1 MGLVVAMTFAVA
13 GALFAA
19 SGTAAAAPPS
29 RIGNADIAPACST
42 RSTTGFCTE
51 LAGGGNAAVV
61 DDQRPGGRGYLRLTT
76 RGPADR
82 ATVFAQRIG
91 GTRLADVGDL
101 AFDTFVERPAFGN
114 DQAAPGIS
122 IPIRS
127 NRVRGGFA
135 TLTWEPRNSGVRVAP
150 YQWQRW
156 TPSTAGG
163 GWSVSGA
170 VGLPGMPNRFG
181 LRGFTATFAQVKA
194 AFPDA
199 VVNAVGVSQGS
210 GAAGLVGGV
219 DQLRVNGTT
228 FDFENV
234 GQSADLGVSVWAPQA
249 APGAT
254 VTAKIT
260 VTNAGRSPARDVS
273 TALAVSG
280 GGQVSTRDGV
290 VFGQLT
296 AFRTATLG
304 VGQSVTYAVRLTV
317 DRVPRGPLVLLAST
331 RSSVPDPRPGNNTA
345 RTTVLAWPGPVVLP
359 APQPGP
365 FPGQPAPFPAA
376 RVRSPRRS
384 PDPVPAP
391 SRPPSPH
398 RSPGRSPRPS
408 PPRSPDPVRA
418 RSPPPSQRRSPGS
431 SPALG
436 RAGSPRPSRTRLP
449 PPHPHPPPR
458 RHQHRRTGRR
468 TGPSTRASRR
478 TGRSRTCA
486 SRSRRRRCTRPGT
499 RWPRARG
506 QPGTRGSGA
515 CSSGPAARGSADT
528 VIDPGAVAQPPHPGQ
543 PHGHRH
549 RSALRSAES
558 CR

>member
-1 MGLVVAMTFAVA
+1 M
-13 GALFAA
+13 
-19 SGTAAAAPPS
+19 
-29 RIGNADIAPACST
+29 
-42 RSTTGFCTE
+42 
-51 LAGGGNAAVV
+51 
-61 DDQRPGGRGYLRLTT
+61 
-76 RGPADR
+76 
-82 ATVFAQRIG
+82 FAQRIG

-365 FPGQPAPFPAA
+365 FPGQPAPFPGPAPGPQPAPLPGPRPGPQPAAQPAPLPGPQPAPQPAPLPGPRPGPQPAAQPAPLPGPAA
-376 RVRSPRRS
+376 RPSAGRATRGPAEPGSRRR
-384 PDPVPAP
+384 DPAP
-391 SRPPSPH
+391 
-398 RSPGRSPRPS
+398 
-408 PPRSPDPVRA
+408 A
-418 RSPPPSQRRSPGS
+418 
-431 SPALG
+431 PAP
-436 RAGSPRPSRTRLP
+436 APAPT
-449 PPHPHPPPR
+449 
-458 RHQHRRTGRR
+458 RTGRR

>member
-29 RIGNADIAPACST
+29 RIGNADIAPACPA

-51 LAGGGNAAVV
+51 LAGGGTAAVV

-170 VGLPGMPNRFG
+170 VALPGVPNRFG
-181 LRGFTATFAQVKA
+181 RGLTATFAQVKA

-199 VVNAVGVSQGS
+199 VVNAVGVSQG
-210 GAAGLVGGV
+210 GGVAGLVGGV

-234 GQSADLGVSVWAPQA
+234 AQSADLGVSVWAPQA

-317 DRVPRGPLVLLAST
+317 DRAPRGPLVLLAST

-345 RTTVLAWPGPVVLP
+345 RTTVLAWPRPVVQP

-365 FPGQPAPFPAA
+365 FPGQPAPFPGPRPGPQPAPLPGPRPGPQPAPLPGPRPGPQPAAQPAPLPGPQPAAQPAPLPGPRPGPQPAPQQIPAPAPARAAA
-376 RVRSPRRS
+376 RPARHQPPHKHRPPHPRRHRHQHG
-384 PDPVPAP
+384 PPQPRHP
-391 SRPPSPH
+391 RQHRPPH
-398 RSPGRSPRPS
+398 
-408 PPRSPDPVRA
+408 PPRSHRPQQP
-418 RSPPPSQRRSPGS
+418 
-431 SPALG
+431 LG
-436 RAGSPRPSRTRLP
+436 LHPWHRPRPP
-449 PPHPHPPPR
+449 
-458 RHQHRRTGRR
+458 
-468 TGPSTRASRR
+468 A
-478 TGRSRTCA
+478 
-486 SRSRRRRCTRPGT
+486 
-499 RWPRARG
+499 
-506 QPGTRGSGA
+506 GA
-515 CSSGPAARGSADT
+515 APAAA
-528 VIDPGAVAQPPHPGQ
+528 VAPAPAPGAASAGASAPVAAP
-543 PHGHRH
+543 
-549 RSALRSAES
+549 A
-558 CR
+558 

>member
-1 MGLVVAMTFAVA
+1 
-13 GALFAA
+13 
-19 SGTAAAAPPS
+19 
-29 RIGNADIAPACST
+29 
-42 RSTTGFCTE
+42 
-51 LAGGGNAAVV
+51 
-61 DDQRPGGRGYLRLTT
+61 
-76 RGPADR
+76 
-82 ATVFAQRIG
+82 
-91 GTRLADVGDL
+91 
-101 AFDTFVERPAFGN
+101 
-114 DQAAPGIS
+114 
-122 IPIRS
+122 
-127 NRVRGGFA
+127 
-135 TLTWEPRNSGVRVAP
+135 
-150 YQWQRW
+150 
-156 TPSTAGG
+156 
-163 GWSVSGA
+163 
-170 VGLPGMPNRFG
+170 MPNRFG

-365 FPGQPAPFPAA
+365 FPGQPAPFPGPRPGPQPAPLPGPRPGPQPAA
-376 RVRSPRRS
+376 QPAPLPGPQPAPPARPAPRTPSGPRTPPPSPRRS
-384 PDPVPAP
+384 P
-391 SRPPSPH
+391 
-398 RSPGRSPRPS
+398 GR
-408 PPRSPDPVRA
+408 
-418 RSPPPSQRRSPGS
+418 

-436 RAGSPRPSRTRLP
+436 RAGSPRPGRTRLP
-449 PPHPHPPPR
+449 PPHPHPRRPPPPHRRQPPHEHRPPHPQPHQRPRQPPHRPRPHRHRRPLGTAPSQPPR
-458 RHQHRRTGRR
+458 HPHQPPPPRGTAAAPAPRPEPQGYPP
-468 TGPSTRASRR
+468 GQ
-478 TGRSRTCA
+478 
-486 SRSRRRRCTRPGT
+486 RCTRT
-499 RWPRARG
+499 R
-506 QPGTRGSGA
+506 
-515 CSSGPAARGSADT
+515 
-528 VIDPGAVAQPPHPGQ
+528 
-543 PHGHRH
+543 
-549 RSALRSAES
+549 
-558 CR
+558 

>member
-51 LAGGGNAAVV
+51 LAGGGTAAVV

-82 ATVFAQRIG
+82 ATVFAQRFG

-101 AFDTFVERPAFGN
+101 AYDTFVERPAFGN

-127 NRVRGGFA
+127 NRARGGLA

-210 GAAGLVGGV
+210 GVAGLVGGV

-345 RTTVLAWPGPVVLP
+345 RTTVLAWPRPVVLP

-365 FPGQPAPFPAA
+365 FPGQPAPFPGPRPGPQPAPLPGPRPGPQPAA
-376 RVRSPRRS
+376 QPAPLPNPQPAPQPAPLPGPRPGPQPAAQPAPLPGPQPGPRPGGQPAAQQNPAPAPAPAPAPGAAPAAAKPAPAAAPAPAPAPAVGAPAPAPAAAPAAS
-384 PDPVPAP
+384 APAPAAAGSAPLAPAPPPAPPAGAAQAAAVAPAPAPGAAGVPA
-391 SRPPSPH
+391 
-398 RSPGRSPRPS
+398 
-408 PPRSPDPVRA
+408 
-418 RSPPPSQRRSPGS
+418 
-431 SPALG
+431 
-436 RAGSPRPSRTRLP
+436 
-449 PPHPHPPPR
+449 
-458 RHQHRRTGRR
+458 
-468 TGPSTRASRR
+468 
-478 TGRSRTCA
+478 
-486 SRSRRRRCTRPGT
+486 
-499 RWPRARG
+499 
-506 QPGTRGSGA
+506 
-515 CSSGPAARGSADT
+515 
-528 VIDPGAVAQPPHPGQ
+528 
-543 PHGHRH
+543 
-549 RSALRSAES
+549 
-558 CR
+558 

>member
-51 LAGGGNAAVV
+51 LAGGGTAAVV

-82 ATVFAQRIG
+82 ATVFAQRFG

-101 AFDTFVERPAFGN
+101 AYDTFVERPAFGN
-114 DQAAPGIS
+114 DRAAPGIS

-210 GAAGLVGGV
+210 GVAGLVGGI

-345 RTTVLAWPGPVVLP
+345 RTTVLAWPRPVVLP

-365 FPGQPAPFPAA
+365 FPGQPAPFPG
-376 RVRSPRRS
+376 P
-384 PDPVPAP
+384 
-391 SRPPSPH
+391 
-398 RSPGRSPRPS
+398 
-408 PPRSPDPVRA
+408 
-418 RSPPPSQRRSPGS
+418 
-431 SPALG
+431 
-436 RAGSPRPSRTRLP
+436 
-449 PPHPHPPPR
+449 
-458 RHQHRRTGRR
+458 R
-468 TGPSTRASRR
+468 TGPQPAPFP
-478 TGRSRTCA
+478 GP
-486 SRSRRRRCTRPGT
+486 RPA
-499 RWPRARG
+499 P
-506 QPGTRGSGA
+506 Q
-515 CSSGPAARGSADT
+515 PAAQPAPLPNPQPAAAPAPAPAPAVGAPAPAPAAAPAASAPAPAAAGSAPLAPAPPPAPPAGAAQAAA
-528 VIDPGAVAQPPHPGQ
+528 VAPAPAPGAAGVPA
-543 PHGHRH
+543 
-549 RSALRSAES
+549 
-558 CR
+558 

>member
-42 RSTTGFCTE
+42 RSTTGFCSE
-51 LAGGGNAAVV
+51 LAGGGTAAVV

-82 ATVFAQRIG
+82 ATVFAQRFG

-101 AFDTFVERPAFGN
+101 AYDTFVERPAFGN

-127 NRVRGGFA
+127 NRVRGGLA
-135 TLTWEPRNSGVRVAP
+135 TLTWEPRNSGARVAP

-170 VGLPGMPNRFG
+170 VALPGMPNRYG
-181 LRGFTATFAQVKA
+181 LRGLTATFAQVKA

-210 GAAGLVGGV
+210 GVAGLVGGV

-234 GQSADLGVSVWAPQA
+234 AQSADLSVSVWAPQA

-345 RTTVLAWPGPVVLP
+345 RTTVLAWPRPVVLP

-365 FPGQPAPFPAA
+365 FPGQPAPFPGPRPGPQPAPPQPAA
-376 RVRSPRRS
+376 RAAPRT
-384 PDPVPAP
+384 P
-391 SRPPSPH
+391 SRPPARGPA
-398 RSPGRSPRPS
+398 RTAPRAATRAQPAPLPGARPGPQPAAQPAPLPGPQPRP
-408 PPRSPDPVRA
+408 PGPRPGGQPAAKQNPAPAAAPAPAPAPAPAAAAPAPAPAAAAAAPAPAPAAAGSAPMAPA
-418 RSPPPSQRRSPGS
+418 PPPAP
-431 SPALG
+431 PA
-436 RAGSPRPSRTRLP
+436 
-449 PPHPHPPPR
+449 
-458 RHQHRRTGRR
+458 
-468 TGPSTRASRR
+468 
-478 TGRSRTCA
+478 
-486 SRSRRRRCTRPGT
+486 
-499 RWPRARG
+499 
-506 QPGTRGSGA
+506 GA
-515 CSSGPAARGSADT
+515 AQAAAVAPAAA
-528 VIDPGAVAQPPHPGQ
+528 PAAAGASVAAP
-543 PHGHRH
+543 
-549 RSALRSAES
+549 A
-558 CR
+558 

>member
-13 GALFAA
+13 GALFAV

-29 RIGNADIAPACST
+29 RIGNADIAPACSA

-51 LAGGGNAAVV
+51 LAGGGTAAVV

-82 ATVFAQRIG
+82 ATVFAQRFG

-101 AFDTFVERPAFGN
+101 AYDTFVERPAFGN

-163 GWSVSGA
+163 GWSVSGPVA
-170 VGLPGMPNRFG
+170 LPSMPNRFG

-210 GAAGLVGGV
+210 GVAGLVGGV
-219 DQLRVNGTT
+219 DQLRVNGAT

-234 GQSADLGVSVWAPQA
+234 AQSADLSVSVWAPQA

-345 RTTVLAWPGPVVLP
+345 RTTVLAWPRPVVLP

-365 FPGQPAPFPAA
+365 FPGQPAPFPGPRPGPQPAPGPNPQPGPRPGPQPAA
-376 RVRSPRRS
+376 QPAPLPGPQPAPQPAPLPGPRPGGQPAAQNPAPAGAPAPAPAPARAPAAAPAPAPAAAPAAS
-384 PDPVPAP
+384 APAPAAAGSAPNAPVLQPAEVPA
-391 SRPPSPH
+391 
-398 RSPGRSPRPS
+398 
-408 PPRSPDPVRA
+408 V
-418 RSPPPSQRRSPGS
+418 
-431 SPALG
+431 
-436 RAGSPRPSRTRLP
+436 
-449 PPHPHPPPR
+449 
-458 RHQHRRTGRR
+458 
-468 TGPSTRASRR
+468 
-478 TGRSRTCA
+478 
-486 SRSRRRRCTRPGT
+486 
-499 RWPRARG
+499 
-506 QPGTRGSGA
+506 
-515 CSSGPAARGSADT
+515 
-528 VIDPGAVAQPPHPGQ
+528 
-543 PHGHRH
+543 
-549 RSALRSAES
+549 
-558 CR
+558 

>member
-51 LAGGGNAAVV
+51 LAGGGTAAVV

-82 ATVFAQRIG
+82 ATVFAQRFG

-101 AFDTFVERPAFGN
+101 AYDTFVERPAFGN

-127 NRVRGGFA
+127 NRARGGLA

-210 GAAGLVGGV
+210 GVAGLVGGV

-345 RTTVLAWPGPVVLP
+345 RTTVLAWPRPVVLP

-365 FPGQPAPFPAA
+365 FPGQPAPFPG
-376 RVRSPRRS
+376 PR
-384 PDPVPAP
+384 PGPQPAP
-391 SRPPSPH
+391 L
-398 RSPGRSPRPS
+398 PGPRPG
-408 PPRSPDPVRA
+408 PQPAAQPAPLPNPQPAPQPAPLPGPRPGPQLAAQPAPLPGPQPGPRPGGQPAAQQNPAPAPAPAPAPGAAPAAAKPAPAAAPAPAPAPAVGAPAPAPAAAPAASAPAPA
-418 RSPPPSQRRSPGS
+418 AAGSAPLAPAPPP
-431 SPALG
+431 A
-436 RAGSPRPSRTRLP
+436 
-449 PPHPHPPPR
+449 
-458 RHQHRRTGRR
+458 
-468 TGPSTRASRR
+468 
-478 TGRSRTCA
+478 
-486 SRSRRRRCTRPGT
+486 
-499 RWPRARG
+499 
-506 QPGTRGSGA
+506 
-515 CSSGPAARGSADT
+515 
-528 VIDPGAVAQPPHPGQ
+528 GAVAPAPGAAGASVAA
-543 PHGHRH
+543 P
-549 RSALRSAES
+549 A
-558 CR
+558 